1 MKSDFRLPPDDA
13 LAERL
18 RTGDEEAFALVLD
31 SWSSSMLRLARSFV
45 STDTSA
51 EEVVQDTW
59 LAVVRGIAAFEGRST
74 VKTWIFRILVNHAK
88 TRGAKE
94 SRVIPFGT
102 LLSEDEGPTVDPS
115 RFRPTSEPYPGHW
128 RAERQPQPW
137 PGPEDA
143 ALGSETRRVVAQALA
158 VLPDR
163 HRVVITLRDVEGHTS
178 DEVCALLNISPGNQR
193 VLLHRARAAVRAEL
207 EDYWRLATP
216 SCPSPETR

>member
-1 MKSDFRLPPDDA
+1 
-13 LAERL
+13 
-18 RTGDEEAFALVLD
+18 
-31 SWSSSMLRLARSFV
+31 MLRLARSFV

-74 VKTWIFRILVNHAK
+74 LKTWVFRILVNHAK

-94 SRVIPFGT
+94 SRVIPFGS
-102 LLSEDEGPTVDPS
+102 LLSEDEGPTVNPS
-115 RFRPTSEPYPGHW
+115 RFRPPSDPYPGHW
-128 RAERQPQPW
+128 RAGQQPHSW
-137 PGPEDA
+137 PGPEEA
-143 ALGSETRRVVAQALA
+143 ALGSEARRVVAGALA

-207 EDYWRLATP
+207 EDYFSAADADDGSGLRAA
-216 SCPSPETR
+216 S